1 MPGYVWD
8 DFQTTN
14 KMASY
19 LVAFL
24 ISEFERNIGTPFGA
38 DDEGEFGV
46 WSRPD
51 LIDQVFSNFT
61 FGRKTPTA

>member
-24 ISEFERNIGTPFGA
+24 ISEFERNIGTPLRG
-38 DDEGEFGV
+38 GRRGGV
-46 WSRPD
+46 WS
-51 LIDQVFSNFT
+51 LVQAGSH
-61 FGRKTPTA
+61 